1 VLTILNSVARGLEAD
16 FLFRERPRRQGQ
28 VVPFTLVEG
37 PEAWTAA
44 EYQDSSK
51 YTYVLSETDV
61 AELDAAVA
69 GVAGRDIKARLTPAQ
84 SYVCVLCYIKG
95 YRNA

>member
-1 VLTILNSVARGLEAD
+1 ML
-16 FLFRERPRRQGQ
+16 
-28 VVPFTLVEG
+28 PFTLVEG

-44 EYQDSSK
+44 EYEDSSK

-69 GVAGRDIKARLTPAQ
+69 GVAGRDIKARLRRR
-84 SYVCVLCYIKG
+84 SNLLSVCYTEGCICMSSAL
-95 YRNA
+95 